1 MIVDAY
7 QGRVFVNPPRRL
19 RQRYKEIQKEDEQI
33 TTSIMRPVFT

>member
-19 RQRYKEIQKEDEQI
+19 RQRYKEIQRRRANRKRSQTI
-33 TTSIMRPVFT
+33 